1 MTSDSSSAATHEK
14 SAAARWTPPVIWVVI
29 ILIGT
34 SWPGVSLGPD
44 GLALDKVAHFG
55 AYAVL
60 AALILR
66 ATRTPHLWRTAV
78 LVVVVVS
85 IFGAVDEWHQSFIP
99 RRSMSF
105 ADWVA
110 DTLGAIAGVLAVRTI
125 PFLTPKRLA

>member
-1 MTSDSSSAATHEK
+1 MTSDSSPAATAEK
-14 SAAARWTPPVIWVVI
+14 PAAARWIPPVVWVAI

-44 GLALDKVAHFG
+44 GLPLDKVAHFG

-66 ATRTPHLWRTAV
+66 ATRTPHEWRTALVV
-78 LVVVVVS
+78 LVVVS
-85 IFGAVDEWHQSFIP
+85 LFGAVDEWHQSFIP

-105 ADWVA
+105 ADWIA
-110 DTLGAIAGVLAVRTI
+110 DTLGAVCGVLAARSI
-125 PFLTPKRLA
+125 PFLTRTRPA

>member
-1 MTSDSSSAATHEK
+1 MTSDSSLAATAEK
-14 SAAARWTPPVIWVVI
+14 SAAARWIPPVVWVAI

-44 GLALDKVAHFG
+44 GLPLDKVAHFG

-66 ATRTPHLWRTAV
+66 ATRTPLEWRTAV
-78 LVVVVVS
+78 VVVVVVS
-85 IFGAVDEWHQSFIP
+85 LFGAVDEWHQSFIP

-105 ADWVA
+105 ADWIA
-110 DTLGAIAGVLAVRTI
+110 DTLGAVTGVLAVRSL
-125 PFLTPKRLA
+125 PFLTRTRPA